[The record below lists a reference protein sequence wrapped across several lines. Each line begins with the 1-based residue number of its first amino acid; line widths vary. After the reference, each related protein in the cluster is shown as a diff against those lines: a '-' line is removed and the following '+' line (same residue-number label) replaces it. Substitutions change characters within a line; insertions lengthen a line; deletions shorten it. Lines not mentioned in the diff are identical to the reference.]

1 MVTTFAIKNAPLGAF
16 FRAQIIDVQDSFVFD
31 ALFVTG
37 AAYATPAEV
46 SYIIDGDTFAAR
58 VMLADDTKI
67 TVRVRLINVDT
78 PEIHGECE
86 SEIRAAFAAK
96 ARLSELLPVGSVAEL
111 RDIKDDKYLG
121 RIDARV
127 LTADGRDV
135 GNVLIHEKLGRP
147 YSGGRRDGWCK

>member
-1 MVTTFAIKNAPLGAF
+1 MRKIF
-16 FRAQIIDVQDSFVFD
+16 SFL
-31 ALFVTG
+31 LFCFIAG

-96 ARLSELLPVGSVAEL
+96 ARLAELLPVGSIAEL

-127 LTADGRDV
+127 LDGTGRDV
-135 GNVLIHEKLGRP
+135 GKVLIHEKLGRP
-147 YSGGRRDGWCK
+147 YSGGHRDGWCK

>member
-1 MVTTFAIKNAPLGAF
+1 LV
-16 FRAQIIDVQDSFVFD
+16 

-37 AAYATPAEV
+37 AANATPV
-46 SYIIDGDTFAAR
+46 VVDYIIDGDTFAGR
-58 VMLADDTKI
+58 VTLADDTKI

-96 ARLSELLPVGSVAEL
+96 ARLAELLPIGTTVEL
-111 RDIKDDKYLG
+111 QEIKDDKYLG

-127 LTADGRDV
+127 LDVLGRDV
-135 GNVLIHEKLGRP
+135 GKILVNEKLGRP

>member
-1 MVTTFAIKNAPLGAF
+1 MV
-16 FRAQIIDVQDSFVFD
+16 

-37 AAYATPAEV
+37 AANATPV
-46 SYIIDGDTFAAR
+46 VVDYIIDGDTFAGR
-58 VMLADDTKI
+58 VTLADDTKI

-96 ARLSELLPVGSVAEL
+96 ARLAELLPIGTTVEL
-111 RDIKDDKYLG
+111 QEIKDDKYLG
-121 RIDARV
+121 RIDAHV
-127 LTADGRDV
+127 LDVLGRDV
-135 GNVLIHEKLGRP
+135 GKILVNEKLGRP

>member
-1 MVTTFAIKNAPLGAF
+1 M
-16 FRAQIIDVQDSFVFD
+16 

-37 AAYATPAEV
+37 VAYATPAEV

-86 SEIRAAFAAK
+86 PEIRAAFAAK
-96 ARLSELLPVGSVAEL
+96 ARLSELLPGGAVAEL

>member
-1 MVTTFAIKNAPLGAF
+1 MV
-16 FRAQIIDVQDSFVFD
+16 

-37 AAYATPAEV
+37 AANATPV
-46 SYIIDGDTFAAR
+46 VVDYIIDGDTFAGR
-58 VMLADDTKI
+58 VTLADDTKI

-96 ARLSELLPVGSVAEL
+96 ARLTELLPIGTTVEL
-111 RDIKDDKYLG
+111 QEIKDDKYLG
-121 RIDARV
+121 RIDAHV
-127 LTADGRDV
+127 LDVLGRDV
-135 GNVLIHEKLGRP
+135 GKILVNEKLGRP

>member
-1 MVTTFAIKNAPLGAF
+1 MV
-16 FRAQIIDVQDSFVFD
+16 

-37 AAYATPAEV
+37 AANATPV
-46 SYIIDGDTFAAR
+46 VVDYIIDGDTFAGR
-58 VMLADDTKI
+58 VALADDTKI

-96 ARLSELLPVGSVAEL
+96 ARLTELLPIGTTVEL
-111 RDIKDDKYLG
+111 QEIKDDKYLG

-127 LTADGRDV
+127 LDVLGRDV
-135 GNVLIHEKLGRP
+135 GKILVNEKLGRP
-147 YSGGRRDGWCK
+147 YSGGRRAAWCE

>member
-1 MVTTFAIKNAPLGAF
+1 MM
-16 FRAQIIDVQDSFVFD
+16 FRIVSFLM

-37 AAYATPAEV
+37 VAYATPAEV

-127 LTADGRDV
+127 LMVDGRDV

>member
-1 MVTTFAIKNAPLGAF
+1 MV
-16 FRAQIIDVQDSFVFD
+16 

-37 AAYATPAEV
+37 VANATPV
-46 SYIIDGDTFAAR
+46 VVDYIIDGDTFAGR
-58 VMLADDTKI
+58 VALADDTKI

-96 ARLSELLPVGSVAEL
+96 ARLAELLPVGTTAEL
-111 RDIKDDKYLG
+111 QEIKDDKYLG

-127 LTADGRDV
+127 LDASGRDV
-135 GNVLIHEKLGRP
+135 GKILVNEKLGRP
-147 YSGGRRDGWCK
+147 YSGGRRAGWCE

>member
-1 MVTTFAIKNAPLGAF
+1 MRKIF
-16 FRAQIIDVQDSFVFD
+16 SFL
-31 ALFVTG
+31 LFCFVVGT
-37 AAYATPAEV
+37 ANATPAQV

-96 ARLSELLPVGSVAEL
+96 ARLVELLPVGSVAEL

-127 LTADGRDV
+127 LTSDGRDV
-135 GNVLIHEKLGRP
+135 GKVLIHEKLGRS
-147 YSGGRRDGWCK
+147 YSGGHRDGWCK

>member
-1 MVTTFAIKNAPLGAF
+1 M
-16 FRAQIIDVQDSFVFD
+16 

-37 AAYATPAEV
+37 VAYATPAEV

-127 LTADGRDV
+127 LTAGGRDV

>member
-1 MVTTFAIKNAPLGAF
+1 M
-16 FRAQIIDVQDSFVFD
+16 FRIVSFLV

-37 AAYATPAEV
+37 VANATPV
-46 SYIIDGDTFAAR
+46 VVDYIIDGDTFAGR
-58 VMLADDTKI
+58 VALADDTKI

-96 ARLSELLPVGSVAEL
+96 ARLAELLPIGTTVEL
-111 RDIKDDKYLG
+111 QEIKDDKYLG

-127 LTADGRDV
+127 LDASGRDV
-135 GNVLIHEKLGRP
+135 GTILVQEKLGRP
-147 YSGGRRDGWCK
+147 YSGGRRAGWCE

>member
-1 MVTTFAIKNAPLGAF
+1 MM
-16 FRAQIIDVQDSFVFD
+16 

-37 AAYATPAEV
+37 VAYATPAEV

-96 ARLSELLPVGSVAEL
+96 ARLSELLPMGSVAEL

-135 GNVLIHEKLGRP
+135 GNVFIHEKLGRP

>member
-1 MVTTFAIKNAPLGAF
+1 
-16 FRAQIIDVQDSFVFD
+16 
-31 ALFVTG
+31 
-37 AAYATPAEV
+37 
-46 SYIIDGDTFAAR
+46 
-58 VMLADDTKI
+58 MLADDTKI

>member
-1 MVTTFAIKNAPLGAF
+1 MV
-16 FRAQIIDVQDSFVFD
+16 

-37 AAYATPAEV
+37 AANATPV
-46 SYIIDGDTFAAR
+46 VVDYIIDGDTFAGR
-58 VMLADDTKI
+58 VTLTDDTKI

-96 ARLSELLPVGSVAEL
+96 ARLAELLPIGTMAEL
-111 RDIKDDKYLG
+111 QEIKDDKYLG

-127 LTADGRDV
+127 LDASGRDV
-135 GNVLIHEKLGRP
+135 GKILVNEKLGRP

>member
-1 MVTTFAIKNAPLGAF
+1 MV
-16 FRAQIIDVQDSFVFD
+16 

-37 AAYATPAEV
+37 VANATPV
-46 SYIIDGDTFAAR
+46 VVDYIIDGDTFAGR
-58 VMLADDTKI
+58 VALADDTKI

-96 ARLSELLPVGSVAEL
+96 ARLAELLPVGTTAEL
-111 RDIKDDKYLG
+111 QEIKDDKYLG

-127 LTADGRDV
+127 LDASGRDV
-135 GNVLIHEKLGRP
+135 GKILVNEKLGRP
-147 YSGGRRDGWCK
+147 YSGGYRAGWCE

>member
-1 MVTTFAIKNAPLGAF
+1 MFKIV
-16 FRAQIIDVQDSFVFD
+16 SFLV

-37 AAYATPAEV
+37 VANATPV
-46 SYIIDGDTFAAR
+46 VVDYIIDGDTFAGR
-58 VMLADDTKI
+58 VALADDTKI

-96 ARLSELLPVGSVAEL
+96 ARLAELLPVGTMAEL
-111 RDIKDDKYLG
+111 QEIKDDKYLG

-127 LTADGRDV
+127 LDASGRDV
-135 GNVLIHEKLGRP
+135 GKILVNEKLGRP
-147 YSGGRRDGWCK
+147 YSGGRRAGWCK

>member
-1 MVTTFAIKNAPLGAF
+1 MFKIV
-16 FRAQIIDVQDSFVFD
+16 SFLV

-37 AAYATPAEV
+37 VANATPV
-46 SYIIDGDTFAAR
+46 VVDYIIDGDTFAGR
-58 VMLADDTKI
+58 VTLADDTKI

-96 ARLSELLPVGSVAEL
+96 ARLTELLPIGTTVEL
-111 RDIKDDKYLG
+111 QEIKDDKYLG
-121 RIDARV
+121 RIDAHV
-127 LTADGRDV
+127 LDVLGRDV
-135 GNVLIHEKLGRP
+135 GKILVNEKLGRP

>member
-1 MVTTFAIKNAPLGAF
+1 MA
-16 FRAQIIDVQDSFVFD
+16 
-31 ALFVTG
+31 ALFVAG
-37 AAYATPAEV
+37 AANATPV
-46 SYIIDGDTFAAR
+46 VVDYIIDGDTFAGR
-58 VMLADDTKI
+58 VTLADDTKI

-96 ARLSELLPVGSVAEL
+96 ARLTELLPIGTTVEL
-111 RDIKDDKYLG
+111 QEIKDDKYLG

-127 LTADGRDV
+127 LDVLGRDV
-135 GNVLIHEKLGRP
+135 GKILVNEKLGRP

>member
-1 MVTTFAIKNAPLGAF
+1 M
-16 FRAQIIDVQDSFVFD
+16 

-37 AAYATPAEV
+37 VAYATPAEV
-46 SYIIDGDTFAAR
+46 SYIIDGDTFAVR
-58 VMLADDTKI
+58 VMLADDIKI

>member
-1 MVTTFAIKNAPLGAF
+1 MRKIF
-16 FRAQIIDVQDSFVFD
+16 SFL
-31 ALFVTG
+31 LFCFIAG
-37 AAYATPAEV
+37 AAYATPAQV

-78 PEIHGECE
+78 PEIHGECK

-96 ARLSELLPVGSVAEL
+96 ARLAELLPVGSIAEL

-121 RIDARV
+121 RIDARAF
-127 LTADGRDV
+127 TPDGRDV
-135 GNVLIHEKLGRP
+135 GKILIHEKLGRP
-147 YSGGRRDGWCK
+147 YSGGHRDGWCK

>member
-1 MVTTFAIKNAPLGAF
+1 MRKIVSFFVT
-16 FRAQIIDVQDSFVFD
+16 
-31 ALFVTG
+31 LFVVG

-96 ARLSELLPVGSVAEL
+96 ARLAELLPVGAVAEL

-127 LTADGRDV
+127 LTSDGRDV
-135 GNVLIHEKLGRP
+135 GNILIQEKLGRP
-147 YSGGRRDGWCK
+147 YSGGRREGWCK